1 MLDAFAGSIG
11 SWSVFKD
18 SLEYAKTAAD
28 RFVPQYKEIYELS
41 KLNRD
46 IMKSI
51 DNTSNIKNKQAL
63 RDLQKEI
70 NELE

>member
-1 MLDAFAGSIG
+1 MLDAFAGFIG
-11 SWSVFKD
+11 SWSVLKD

-51 DNTSNIKNKQAL
+51 DNTSNIKNK
-63 RDLQKEI
+63 
-70 NELE
+70 